1 VGNQN
6 MSDKNRVIK
15 DFGDEWERFHFSDS
29 RQLDLLRSQFQK
41 YIAPLPIDLLTTG
54 AKVIADFGAGTGRWS
69 YFLKDYASKLFVL
82 EPSLKAFKVA
92 KDKLSGFS
100 QVTLLNQS
108 VESNEINDSTLDLAV
123 CLGVLHHIQDT
134 GQAIKDI
141 ATKIK
146 PGGLFLCYLYY
157 ALDNKPLA
165 YRLLWKLS
173 DFLRRSI
180 SIMPKIVKVFLADL
194 IAIFI
199 YFPLART
206 SLLLKKLGISTNNFP
221 LHHYE
226 NLSFYVMR
234 NDALDRFGTTL
245 EQRFTQSQII
255 EMLSDAGFT
264 SYKFSEQ
271 EPFWTFTATK
281 KP

>member
-1 VGNQN
+1 MPKSN
-6 MSDKNRVIK
+6 KVID
-15 DFGDEWERFHFSDS
+15 DFGEEWERFDFTNEEELSA
-29 RQLDLLRSQFQK
+29 LKSQFER
-41 YIAPLPIDLLTTG
+41 YVEPLPKEFFEEK
-54 AKVIADFGAGTGRWS
+54 KVIADFGAGTGRWS
-69 YFLKDYASKLFVL
+69 YFFKEHALELYVI
-82 EPSLKAFKVA
+82 EPSMKAFQVA
-92 KDKLSGFS
+92 KNKLSRFS

-108 VESNEINDSTLDLAV
+108 VESNEIQESSLDLAV
-123 CLGVLHHIQDT
+123 SLGVLHHIQDT

-141 ATKIK
+141 SSKIK
-146 PGGLFLCYLYY
+146 PGGIFLCYLYY
-157 ALDNKPLA
+157 ALDNKPFA
-165 YRLLWKLS
+165 YRFLWKLS
-173 DFLRRSI
+173 DFLRKNI
-180 SIMPKIVKVFLADL
+180 SNMPKQLKTFLTDL

-206 SLLLKKLGISTNNFP
+206 SLFLKKLGVSTKNFP

-245 EQRFTQSQII
+245 EQRFTQPQIV
-255 EMLSDAGFT
+255 EMLREAGFT
-264 SYKFSEQ
+264 GYKFSER